1 MIGEIRQRLLMDG
14 TPFALVGG
22 AVALAQIK
30 DVPPA
35 MPAAYVFMV
44 RDASEQNSRMNGPV
58 LQRTAGDV
66 AVVIVF
72 EQLAEPLGEP
82 AADELETMF
91 GWVRACLIGFGGETF
106 EPLEHVSGE
115 LVQAKGGA
123 VWWQETFGTAYYQEE
138 QT

>member
-1 MIGEIRQRLLMDG
+1 MIAEIRQRLLEVP
-14 TPFALVGG
+14 TPFALVEG
-22 AVALAQIK
+22 ALALAQVK
-30 DVPPA
+30 DSPPA
-35 MPAAYVFMV
+35 GPAGYVFMV
-44 RDASEQNSRMNGPV
+44 REASEANNRMNGPV
-58 LQRTAGDV
+58 LQRTAADI
-66 AVVIVF
+66 AVVIAF

-82 AADELETMF
+82 GADDLELLVAWT
-91 GWVRACLIGFGGETF
+91 RNRLIGFGTSIF

>member
-1 MIGEIRQRLLMDG
+1 MIAEIRQRLLVTG
-14 TPFALVGG
+14 TPFALVEG
-22 AVALAQIK
+22 AVALAQVK
-30 DVPPA
+30 DIPPN

-44 RDASEQNSRMNGPV
+44 RDASEPNDRMNGPV
-58 LQRTAGDV
+58 MQRTACDI

-82 AADELETMF
+82 AADELETIVA
-91 GWVRACLIGFGGETF
+91 WVRAQLIGFDGTTF

-123 VWWQETFGTAYYQEE
+123 VWWQETYGSAYYQEE
-138 QT
+138 QP